1 MKSGEGIGRDWGST
15 GGGVLSPGVGGDK
28 RGGGVGMLGMCVC
41 FVYRCGVGIMVY
53 VGTCIR
59 LRRVLTC

>member
-28 RGGGVGMLGMCVC
+28 GGGSGGGGGGVLYVVVVWASWYIKVH
-41 FVYRCGVGIMVY
+41 VYGSGRF
-53 VGTCIR
+53 
-59 LRRVLTC
+59 